1 MTASRPF
8 PLPEDLGVKHERP
21 SVYLFRAASAHL
33 RAGAA
38 NARGRSTTVEASAKQ
53 LFGQDPITEA
63 LIRRGI
69 SEPATT
75 GGWADGLA
83 QQALFDAVIAAT
95 SLSAAARLF
104 AHALRVDLSGI
115 ASVLVPG
122 RRVSADSAGQWVR
135 ESEPIPVRMLNFSSV
150 VLEPRK
156 LAVISVFTREITE
169 SSNIEAVMRQTLGEA
184 SGLALD
190 AALFSNAPGDDT
202 RPAGL
207 LNGVAPITPAPA
219 GPDAM
224 ARDLAALISALG
236 ERGAGLAPAIV
247 AAPAQ
252 ALAIKFSVGPHFDVP
267 VLSAPVLATASP
279 SRTVLALET
288 SSLVV
293 GFDATPEFNVSRAGS
308 LHMEDDLPR
317 HIVDGTPAMPVRSLF
332 QTDALALRMLLRAA
346 WGMRASH
353 VAWTTNV
360 NWP

>member
-1 MTASRPF
+1 
-8 PLPEDLGVKHERP
+8 
-21 SVYLFRAASAHL
+21 
-33 RAGAA
+33 
-38 NARGRSTTVEASAKQ
+38 
-53 LFGQDPITEA
+53 
-63 LIRRGI
+63 
-69 SEPATT
+69 
-75 GGWADGLA
+75 
-83 QQALFDAVIAAT
+83 
-95 SLSAAARLF
+95 
-104 AHALRVDLSGI
+104 
-115 ASVLVPG
+115 
-122 RRVSADSAGQWVR
+122 
-135 ESEPIPVRMLNFSSV
+135 
-150 VLEPRK
+150 
-156 LAVISVFTREITE
+156 
-169 SSNIEAVMRQTLGEA
+169 
-184 SGLALD
+184 
-190 AALFSNAPGDDT
+190 
-202 RPAGL
+202 
-207 LNGVAPITPAPA
+207 
-219 GPDAM
+219 M